1 MAEEQN
7 KDLQN
12 EENKIIE
19 GGVETETTKEPEN
32 VNVAKDEP
40 KVEQNVEID
49 SSKFEDKVEAQVNRI
64 FKDLET
70 LAFHGSKSKLS
81 DDVVEAILTE
91 IREQS
96 NIAKKQFS
104 SNQSVK
110 DFDDVSTHVN
120 KVLKEFKVLGE
131 LSNKHSGE
139 YTEEHTDMI
148 FEGLRKKIN
157 ETKKGLKFKDKKD
170 KKFKF

>member
-1 MAEEQN
+1 MADEQN

-12 EENKIIE
+12 EENK
-19 GGVETETTKEPEN
+19 
-32 VNVAKDEP
+32 
-40 KVEQNVEID
+40 KVEDIVVEATQEQSSQPSQVEQVKEEKEVEVD
-49 SSKFEDKVEAQVNRI
+49 SSKFEDKVSAQVNRV

-96 NIAKKQFS
+96 NIAKKQFN

-110 DFDDVSTHVN
+110 DFEDVSTHVN
-120 KVLKEFKVLGE
+120 KVLKELKVLGE

-139 YTEEHTDMI
+139 YTEAHTDVI

-170 KKFKF
+170 NKFKF